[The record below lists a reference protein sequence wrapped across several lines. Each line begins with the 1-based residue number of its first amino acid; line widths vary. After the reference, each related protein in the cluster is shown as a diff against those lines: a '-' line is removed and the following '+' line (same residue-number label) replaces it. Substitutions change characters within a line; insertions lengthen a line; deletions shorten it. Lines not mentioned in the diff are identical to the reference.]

1 MSASN
6 RLPPGQ
12 RAVQGFPRFG
22 PGLGAPL
29 PNLPDQPTL
38 TVTGA
43 VQHELR
49 LPLADLAPLT
59 RREQITDFH
68 CVTTW
73 TRRDLRWEGI
83 AFREFF
89 SGLVVPACGP
99 RPDVSHLVFVG
110 ADDYEATM
118 FLEDALA
125 DDVLLADRLDG
136 LPLTP
141 EHGAPLRL
149 VSPRQYGY
157 KSVKH
162 LVRIELWRERPPG
175 KLGAKEHQRA
185 RVWREERHAWIPAR
199 LLRLPYRLAIPLTAR
214 GYRRAMGAR
223 SRTDLR

>member
-1 MSASN
+1 MSVSSS
-6 RLPPGQ
+6 LPPGQ
-12 RAVQGFPRFG
+12 RAVDDFPRFG

-29 PNLPDQPTL
+29 PNLPDLPTL

-49 LPLADLAPLT
+49 LPLTDLVPLT

-83 AFREFF
+83 AFRDFF
-89 SGLVVPACGP
+89 NDHVVAACGP
-99 RPDVSHLVFVG
+99 RPDVSHLVLVG
-110 ADDYEATM
+110 ADGYEATM
-118 FLEDALA
+118 LLEDALA

-162 LVRIELWRERPPG
+162 LVRIEFWSERPPG

-223 SRTDLR
+223 SSSDPR